1 MKDRRLPDGFAVQI
15 DRRVKT
21 LGSGSALLGGSPRR
35 LLRLSPTA
43 QRLLAEGVI
52 AGRLEVRDAVT
63 AELARSL
70 LDATVAH
77 PRPASGPS
85 HRDVT
90 VVIPVRDNA
99 AGLHRL
105 LMSLRAVRVVVVDD
119 GSKVP
124 VDLSRYQDSS
134 CEVTLVRHERSK
146 GPGAARNAGIS
157 YCNNDFVAFLDSDV
171 VPRKG
176 WLEILLGHFCDPD
189 VALAAPRI
197 VALGDGDDLVSRYEE
212 VRSALDLGER
222 EAPVLPYGPVSYVPS
237 AAIICRR
244 SAILEV
250 GGFDESMPV
259 GEDVDLCWRLVE
271 AGFRL
276 RYEPIALVAHEHR
289 TEIWEWL
296 SRRAFYGSS
305 AAALSIRHPDK
316 SAALVIPRWSLLAW
330 ISLAS
335 GSRAGLLGFI
345 ACAAVHVRRVVR
357 SVNTAGD
364 EAGPAEVAALAL
376 GGLGIGAL
384 QLSAAVGRSYWPAAL
399 VVAVASTRYR
409 RAVLL
414 ATVIDTVHQ
423 WVTRRRRPE
432 DEFVADTRTDAGA
445 AGPVGYLAL
454 NRLDDLAYGAGLW
467 AGMARR
473 RTLRPLIPD
482 VRP

>member
-1 MKDRRLPDGFAVQI
+1 MTDRRLPDGFAVQI

-35 LLRLSPTA
+35 LLRLSPAA
-43 QRLLAEGVI
+43 QRLLADSPT

-63 AELARSL
+63 AQLARSL

-77 PRPASGPS
+77 PRPATGPS

-99 AGLHRL
+99 PGLRRL
-105 LMSLRAVRVVVVDD
+105 LMTLRAVRVVVVDD
-119 GSKVP
+119 GSEVP
-124 VDLSRYQDSS
+124 VDPGEYQDLP
-134 CEVTLVRHERSK
+134 CQVTVLRHERSK
-146 GPGAARNAGIS
+146 GPGAARNTGIAH
-157 YCNNDFVAFLDSDV
+157 CDNEFVAFLDSDV

-176 WLEILLGHFCDPD
+176 WLEGLLGHFCDPD

-197 VALGDGDDLVSRYEE
+197 VALGECGDLISRYEE

-222 EAPVLPYGPVSYVPS
+222 EGPVVPYGPVSYVPS
-237 AAIICRR
+237 AAVICRR

-289 TEIWEWL
+289 TQIWEWL

-305 AAALSIRHPDK
+305 AAALSLRHPDK
-316 SAALVIPRWSLLAW
+316 SAALVISRWSLLTW
-330 ISLAS
+330 ILLAT
-335 GSRAGLLGFI
+335 GSRAGLLGSI
-345 ACAAVHVRRVVR
+345 ACAAVYVRRIAR
-357 SVNTAGD
+357 SLSAAGD
-364 EAGPAEVAALAL
+364 DARPGEATVLAL

-384 QLSAAVGRSYWPAAL
+384 QLSSATVRSYWPAAL
-399 VVAVASTRYR
+399 VAAVASTRYR

-414 ATVIDTVHQ
+414 ATVIDATYQ
-423 WVTRRRRPE
+423 WVTRRRRP
-432 DEFVADTRTDAGA
+432 DDGFAPDRRVAVRPT
-445 AGPVGYLAL
+445 GPVSYLAL
-454 NRLDDLAYGAGLW
+454 KRLDDLAYGAGLW
-467 AGMARR
+467 TGMVRG

-482 VRP
+482 IRP